1 MPLEKAW
8 VGWRMSDL
16 FSFWKLDCAFS
27 SRSGFHVKLKGQL
40 ECCIGGVSCGGD
52 TVSESGTGKSSRR
65 KELGKRARESEL
77 CLYFVEY
84 RSQRL
89 NRKVS
94 DKPVES
100 NQGSRYLHAGSKL
113 ALGGFASPKLEVVKA
128 GWRLQ

>member
-1 MPLEKAW
+1 
-8 VGWRMSDL
+8 MSDL
-16 FSFWKLDCAFS
+16 FSFWKLDCASVPVLVFMS
-27 SRSGFHVKLKGQL
+27 SLKGSL
-40 ECCIGGVSCGGD
+40 NAVLGVYLAEGD

-77 CLYFVEY
+77 CSYFVEY

-100 NQGSRYLHAGSKL
+100 NQGSRCLHAGSKL